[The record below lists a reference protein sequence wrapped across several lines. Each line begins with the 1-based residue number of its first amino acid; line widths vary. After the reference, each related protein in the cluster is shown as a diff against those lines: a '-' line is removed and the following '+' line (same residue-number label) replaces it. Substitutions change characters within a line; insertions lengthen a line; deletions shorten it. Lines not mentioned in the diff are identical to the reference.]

1 MQFICYR
8 FAFYH
13 GLLLFFLV
21 LSMFVPEVYGA
32 VRDDLREIKRADAFA
47 SELKYDSALNIYRR
61 IANTYRANMPKDEKG
76 ACLKAVYGCVDA
88 NLYRSNFSECMNY
101 ILLAE
106 EIREADGISDDALQ
120 IYYSALYIAMA
131 AQFRKSKLLEYAVPH
146 ARKAL
151 RYGLESGD
159 YKLVSRSFSN
169 LINCLFL
176 LEDETSL
183 KSEMQYLREHGD
195 KENWRVRYLLC
206 FAEARMAQIQNKN
219 DRALEFFDIMLGMI
233 PPDSEYDRDRGII
246 LKDSAYTELLS
257 GRRKN
262 VTAALDSAMR
272 IAMRYN
278 MHDLRYTCL
287 SIYQMYYLSI
297 GDSVNASVA
306 ENDAV
311 NLMDSLKTYFITDD
325 LVKLEGMSE
334 QKVLRREILK
344 SNMRHTIV
352 FWAFIAAALLA
363 AGTIIIIVILRRK
376 NHDLEERARLL
387 RRSMRNQYEQTNFAG
402 GGNDGRVAVRYES
415 SNMGETE
422 KDRIERE
429 IGNVLDSGAAF
440 DPEFSLGSLVEAVGS
455 NQKNV
460 SQVIGERFGS
470 NFPTLINKVRIVEA
484 CRRLDSKEYVN
495 WSVEG
500 IAESVG
506 YSHRSTFSANFKK
519 VTGMGIREYRKMS
532 EKELKAAENV

>member
-1 MQFICYR
+1 
-8 FAFYH
+8 
-13 GLLLFFLV
+13 
-21 LSMFVPEVYGA
+21 
-32 VRDDLREIKRADAFA
+32 
-47 SELKYDSALNIYRR
+47 
-61 IANTYRANMPKDEKG
+61 MPKAEKG

-131 AQFRKSKLLEYAVPH
+131 SQFRKHKLLEYAVPH

-151 RYGLESGD
+151 RYGLDSED
-159 YKLVSRSFSN
+159 YRLVNRSFSN
-169 LINCLFL
+169 LVNCLFL
-176 LEDETSL
+176 LEDEDSL
-183 KSEMQYLREHGD
+183 ISEMQYLRDHGD
-195 KENWRVRYLLC
+195 DGNWRVNYLLC
-206 FAEARMAQIQNKN
+206 FAEARLAQIQNKN
-219 DRALEFFDIMLGMI
+219 DRALEFFDIMRGMI
-233 PPDSEYDRDRGII
+233 PPDSEYDRDRGLI
-246 LKDSAYTELLS
+246 LKDAAFTKLQA
-257 GRRKN
+257 GRRKD
-262 VTAALDSAMR
+262 VVAALDSAMR

-278 MHDLRYTCL
+278 MHDLRYNCL
-287 SIYQMYYLSI
+287 SIYQLYYLSI
-297 GDSVNASVA
+297 GDSVNASMT

-334 QKVLRREILK
+334 QKALRREILK
-344 SNMRHTIV
+344 SNMRHAVV
-352 FWAFIAAALLA
+352 FWAFIAAAMLA
-363 AGTIIIIVILRRK
+363 AGTIIIVVILRRK
-376 NHDLEERARLL
+376 NRDLEERARLL
-387 RRSMRNQYEQTNFAG
+387 RRSMREQYEKTNFAG
-402 GGNDGRVAVRYES
+402 GGDDGHVAVRYES
-415 SNMGETE
+415 SNVSEAE

-429 IGNVLDSGAAF
+429 IGRVLDSGAAF
-440 DPEFSLGSLVEAVGS
+440 DQDFSLGSLVDAVGS

-532 EKELKAAENV
+532 KKELRAAQDG